1 MHQSGIEI
9 NVKLALHWSL
19 NWYSPSFGLCLSPV
33 CCRNDRSCSGDRGI
47 PEKVMA
53 PNCKKHSLGCWSA
66 LYMNVSK
73 GTGSIGTCQ
82 NSVFIVLLPCHVKK
96 NLWLWSL
103 LYQMLL
109 RTACQPEKKSLVF
122 PVATC
127 QCNKEPKHVRINNNT
142 VQLCFSFHCLF
153 MEMWAEL
160 FFFFTPLFSLSHTVT
175 TLLIEFYCDD
185 GTQKGST

>member
-33 CCRNDRSCSGDRGI
+33 CYRNDRSCSGDRGI

-82 NSVFIVLLPCHVKK
+82 DSVFIVLLPCHVKK
-96 NLWLWSL
+96 ISG
-103 LYQMLL
+103 
-109 RTACQPEKKSLVF
+109 F
-122 PVATC
+122 G
-127 QCNKEPKHVRINNNT
+127 
-142 VQLCFSFHCLF
+142 LCFIRCCCEQH
-153 MEMWAEL
+153 A
-160 FFFFTPLFSLSHTVT
+160 SLKRNRWYFQWRPASV
-175 TLLIEFYCDD
+175 IKNQNMSE
-185 GTQKGST
+185 